1 MVGILELYLLNS
13 RSEIAVE
20 LLIQAVVSC
29 GCLCVKRSLYLSI
42 NMTNLE
48 HAKVAR
54 STM

>member
-1 MVGILELYLLNS
+1 MLELYPLKGGL
-13 RSEIAVE
+13 EIAVE

-29 GCLCVKRSLYLSI
+29 VCLCVKCSLYLSI